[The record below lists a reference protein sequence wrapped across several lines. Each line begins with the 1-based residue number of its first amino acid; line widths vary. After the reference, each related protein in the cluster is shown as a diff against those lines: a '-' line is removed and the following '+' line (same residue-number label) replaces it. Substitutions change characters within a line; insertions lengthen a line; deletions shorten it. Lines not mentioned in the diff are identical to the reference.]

1 MELLINEIIRIG
13 GDRKNFTAKIFGG
26 AAVTRTT
33 IDIGQKNI
41 AFIKEYLSLENIPII
56 SQDVGGIYPRKVYF
70 IPSLNEVFVKTIE
83 NIHNHTIE
91 DRERT
96 YRKTL
101 ASLEENQVF
110 YLQDFLIPVILQP
123 DITIPGA
130 RNAIIGRQLI
140 LTG

>member
-110 YLQDFLIPVILQP
+110 YLQDE
-123 DITIPGA
+123 
-130 RNAIIGRQLI
+130 N
-140 LTG
+140 